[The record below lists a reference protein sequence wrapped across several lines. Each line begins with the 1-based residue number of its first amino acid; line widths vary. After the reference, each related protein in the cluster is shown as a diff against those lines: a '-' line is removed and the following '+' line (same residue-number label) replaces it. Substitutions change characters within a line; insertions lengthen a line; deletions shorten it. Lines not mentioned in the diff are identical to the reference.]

1 MLRQQLI
8 AVAMLGRDVPAWT
21 QTPKEVTF
29 LLPFPPDGKAKDVKF
44 KLTSKEV
51 MMTFQGE
58 TLLSGAF
65 FYSVRA
71 DDSTWEV
78 EDLPGTGGKRLR
90 VELAKTKGNVH
101 WDCCFLSEID
111 ETITNWCFM
120 DVSIGGRKMGRI
132 VYGLYGNAYPKTV
145 ENFRCLCTGEMGAVR
160 LPGSKKKA
168 PPLRL
173 HYKGCDFF
181 RIVPGFLCQG
191 GDITHHPEGHG
202 GRSIYGGTGVFDDE
216 GFKIK
221 HKGAG
226 DLLMATAGIRN
237 NCHSQFA
244 VAMDKYTE
252 FETRHVIFGKV
263 LDGMDLLKVME
274 LEGSGEGITKR
285 KVTIVDCGEL
295 DASGKEMKE
304 AAVAAMEQAVAD
316 HGLAPKT
323 DGYVEAMKAMAVGD
337 AAKENEEE
345 DDEQPVIEEV
355 EDDDD
360 GPVLEEEE
368 VPPKGSLLAPMP
380 PDVIRQEEENDEN
393 DGPMLEV
400 Q

>member
-1 MLRQQLI
+1 
-8 AVAMLGRDVPAWT
+8 MLGRDVPAWT

-160 LPGSKKKA
+160 LPGSNKKA

-252 FETRHVIFGKV
+252 FETRHVDLWQGAGRYGPAKG
-263 LDGMDLLKVME
+263 DGARGIGRGHHKA
-274 LEGSGEGITKR
+274 EGD
-285 KVTIVDCGEL
+285 DCGLRRARRERQRVEGGGGGG
-295 DASGKEMKE
+295 DGAGGGGSRPGTEDGWIRGGDEGDGRRRCGKGE
-304 AAVAAMEQAVAD
+304 
-316 HGLAPKT
+316 
-323 DGYVEAMKAMAVGD
+323 
-337 AAKENEEE
+337 
-345 DDEQPVIEEV
+345 
-355 EDDDD
+355 
-360 GPVLEEEE
+360 
-368 VPPKGSLLAPMP
+368 
-380 PDVIRQEEENDEN
+380 
-393 DGPMLEV
+393 
-400 Q
+400 